1 MPTPSTRRILTIHEA
16 ANANLVNETQAANM
30 AKKPLEIFRR
40 NVDRGIYPKPV
51 QWRPKLWNRD
61 VFQHCLDQLAEHAAV
76 IERGGNVTPTGAQPI
91 WPTATDNR
99 QWMSNILAASPYPV
113 SDEIA
118 FSLPRLIK
126 WHTGCATTEEFNR
139 QLECHVTSFTR
150 LLPRSIWKKV
160 FGVKRVPE
168 HKYRHIIVPERFD
181 TCGNPRPWHFHCLLL
196 FSPWEQ
202 KQFRQRRPEIS
213 RHVQLL
219 IEKHFGSDGHQR
231 WIQIHYSSAN
241 NGMANYTSKNL
252 DDVADKIVCN
262 FLG

>member
-16 ANANLVNETQAANM
+16 ANANLVNEAQAANM

-118 FSLPRLIK
+118 FSLPRVIK
-126 WHTGCATTEEFNR
+126 WHSSCDTTAEFNR
-139 QLECHVTSFTR
+139 QLELRVTNFAR
-150 LLPRSIWKKV
+150 LIPRSIWKKLYKV
-160 FGVKRVPE
+160 NPAPND
-168 HKYRHIIVPERFD
+168 KYRHIIIPERFG
-181 TCGNPRPWHFHCLLL
+181 TRGIEQPWHFHCLLL
-196 FSPWEQ
+196 LSPHEQ
-202 KQFRQRRPEIS
+202 RRFRKLRPEIS
-213 RHVQLL
+213 QHIQELV
-219 IEKHFGSDGHQR
+219 EKHFGKDGRQR
-231 WIQIHYSSAN
+231 WVQIHYSPAN